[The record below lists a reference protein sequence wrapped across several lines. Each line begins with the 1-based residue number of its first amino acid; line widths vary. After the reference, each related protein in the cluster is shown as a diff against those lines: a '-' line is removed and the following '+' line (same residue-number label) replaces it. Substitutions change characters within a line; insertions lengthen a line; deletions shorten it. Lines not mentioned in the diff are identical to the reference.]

1 MKKQLVVKWLVTLNG
16 LMVKQILIIIK
27 VHNCFSWSSKSS
39 SEQES
44 EWRWNQLPSGNLL
57 HSYWTWSI
65 EIVVLPNLKMV
76 FFHSELLVYQMVWMY
91 VGISLG
97 WGFNGMLFLWGMG
110 TSPLC
115 PQKKM
120 GEITH
125 CIRICKLY
133 IYMCICIYIYV
144 YICIYIY
151 VYIYIYIYIY
161 MYFMYIYIC
170 IYIYVY
176 IYVYIYICILC
187 IYIYIYKYVCLYL
200 YLNK

>member
-1 MKKQLVVKWLVTLNG
+1 MLGKLSFGFTLVFWKGNIHCLNIVILWWHDRHEQYLIHGIMKKQLVVKWLVTLNG

-115 PQKKM
+115 PQKT
-120 GEITH
+120 GWNNA
-125 CIRICKLY
+125 LY
-133 IYMCICIYIYV
+133 TYM
-144 YICIYIY
+144 
-151 VYIYIYIYIY
+151 
-161 MYFMYIYIC
+161 
-170 IYIYVY
+170 
-176 IYVYIYICILC
+176 
-187 IYIYIYKYVCLYL
+187 
-200 YLNK
+200 